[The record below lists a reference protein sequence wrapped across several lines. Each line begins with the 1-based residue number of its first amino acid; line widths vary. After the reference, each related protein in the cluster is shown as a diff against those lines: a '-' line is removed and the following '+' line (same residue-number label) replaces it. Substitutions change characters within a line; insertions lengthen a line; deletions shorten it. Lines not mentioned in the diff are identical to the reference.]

1 MLLSSPQTFGALSCI
16 FFFFLINEVQQLWQ
30 IVPHIK
36 NHLKFL
42 LAALVLHLTLDRKD
56 LVLYKVAEV
65 LYGGGGMVS
74 LFSSDAER
82 RRRSWE
88 FEFAGMVLLILL
100 VLEGVHG
107 ASSKFALLEE
117 RVLSISFYY

>member
-1 MLLSSPQTFGALSCI
+1 
-16 FFFFLINEVQQLWQ
+16 
-30 IVPHIK
+30 
-36 NHLKFL
+36 
-42 LAALVLHLTLDRKD
+42 
-56 LVLYKVAEV
+56 
-65 LYGGGGMVS
+65 MVS